1 MAEMNDL
8 KLMLSNVNLMK
19 IKSVSMEE
27 SLSLQYY
34 GNLFLIVDS
43 QSLLTEVVHISTGGT
58 KQHFYRIAACSNNI
72 RL

>member
-19 IKSVSMEE
+19 IKSVSVEE

-34 GNLFLIVDS
+34 ANLFLIVDS
-43 QSLLTEVVHISTGGT
+43 QSLLTEVVHRSTGGEKT
-58 KQHFYRIAACSNNI
+58 TF
-72 RL
+72 L